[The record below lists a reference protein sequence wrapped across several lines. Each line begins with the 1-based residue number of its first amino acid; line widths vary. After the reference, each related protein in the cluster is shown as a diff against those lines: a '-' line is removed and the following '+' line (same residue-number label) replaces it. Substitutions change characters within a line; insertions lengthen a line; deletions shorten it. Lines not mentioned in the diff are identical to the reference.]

1 MLRSSNP
8 KKQQRFTFIG
18 VLLGFKKRH
27 SRNNGYS
34 LCTNCVCSGDGINIK
49 AKSNQQT
56 FKKLKMIDTIKIKR
70 NRFIP
75 FGRYKAIN
83 LFGVLYVKDEVND
96 LLDNTPK
103 DDTEDANSGDL

>member
-1 MLRSSNP
+1 
-8 KKQQRFTFIG
+8 
-18 VLLGFKKRH
+18 
-27 SRNNGYS
+27 
-34 LCTNCVCSGDGINIK
+34 
-49 AKSNQQT
+49 
-56 FKKLKMIDTIKIKR
+56 MIDTIKIKR